1 VNRKRLLAILLIV
14 LELALL
20 AALFKGYTVFRQGSC
35 AGYLDFVQNFD
46 ALPKVKKYLPQVDIT
61 EGYTAY
67 MLGKNINTL
76 GAADYIVGANEL
88 YKSCQ
93 SGGNIF
99 TNFYNL
105 QKGGLKPTADQG
117 EQIAKANPNLAR
129 VAHLISLNELLG
141 FDKVMDKLNKTKTQP
156 K

>member
-1 VNRKRLLAILLIV
+1 MNKKRLLAIILIV

-20 AALFKGYTVFRQGSC
+20 AALFKGYTVFQKGSC
-35 AGYLDFVQNFD
+35 TGYLDFVQNFD
-46 ALPKVKKYLPQVDIT
+46 NLGKIKKYLPQVDIT

-93 SGGNIF
+93 AGGNIF

-105 QKGGLKPTADQG
+105 QKGSIKPTASEG
-117 EQIAKANPNLAR
+117 VQIAKANPNLAR

-141 FDKVMDKLNKTKTQP
+141 FDKVMGKLQQQKAPQK
-156 K
+156 